1 MRYRTAKPTKA
12 RRRRHASRVTRDAR
26 ASHRNHRDTRGT
38 RNGHPTREV
47 NWGGGR
53 TRSSSSHRRV
63 VSRPMGR
70 VDWMMKSNFFPNL
83 PSFAFLAGDVVT
95 SGCFLG
101 PLPFRAP
108 ARWVRVPRLE
118 SISPVFPSASSDG
131 YRQTHFFTKRYFSS
145 SARRHASARVGKK
158 GTLTTSEHCV
168 CGGVGTR
175 AAFSRVFRRTP
186 RSRNRF
192 GRCRRQKSIGN
203 AIGVSISHPISYL
216 CRFFGGRRLR

>member
-1 MRYRTAKPTKA
+1 MAKPTKA

-70 VDWMMKSNFFPNL
+70 VDWLMKSNLFPNL

-95 SGCFLG
+95 SGCLLG
-101 PLPFRAP
+101 PLLPFRACLQGGSGC
-108 ARWVRVPRLE
+108 RDWNR
-118 SISPVFPSASSDG
+118 F
-131 YRQTHFFTKRYFSS
+131 HRYFRALHRTDALFYEKVFFLVSS
-145 SARRHASARVGKK
+145 SARVGKK

>member
-70 VDWMMKSNFFPNL
+70 VDWLMKSNLFPNL

-101 PLPFRAP
+101 PLLPFRACLQGGSGC
-108 ARWVRVPRLE
+108 RDWNR
-118 SISPVFPSASSDG
+118 F
-131 YRQTHFFTKRYFSS
+131 HRYFR
-145 SARRHASARVGKK
+145 ALHRTVTDRRTFLRK
-158 GTLTTSEHCV
+158 GIFPRQL
-168 CGGVGTR
+168 VGTR
-175 AAFSRVFRRTP
+175 RQKRHIDDIGTLRL
-186 RSRNRF
+186 R
-192 GRCRRQKSIGN
+192 RCRHARRLFACFSSDATFQKSIWTLQTAKKHRKRDRSFHFASN
-203 AIGVSISHPISYL
+203 FVSLPIFW
-216 CRFFGGRRLR
+216 RPRRLR

>member
-1 MRYRTAKPTKA
+1 MGRRPHQVKLEPPTRGVATNGTGGLDDEKQLFPKPA
-12 RRRRHASRVTRDAR
+12 EFCFSRWRRGDLRVLPWPPAPLSRV
-26 ASHRNHRDTRGT
+26 
-38 RNGHPTREV
+38 
-47 NWGGGR
+47 
-53 TRSSSSHRRV
+53 
-63 VSRPMGR
+63 
-70 VDWMMKSNFFPNL
+70 
-83 PSFAFLAGDVVT
+83 
-95 SGCFLG
+95 
-101 PLPFRAP
+101 P